1 MYKSV
6 DNTKQGKRER
16 RKEKKER
23 ESQINIKNEK
33 WTTLLNRTEIKE
45 NTNKK
50 PVI

>member
-1 MYKSV
+1 MYKSF

-16 RKEKKER
+16 KKEKGKG
-23 ESQINIKNEK
+23 ITNNIKNEK

-45 NTNKK
+45 NTKKK